1 MIVFHAHGKLRGHEE
16 QASKVIG
23 ILRAEHAGVALRAA
37 VAHQSLV
44 HFFALFGCERSGF
57 GLFEKFRHGGFTASV
72 VTFALYLHER
82 GEGIDAVARVGRDEA
97 VVQTSRQVVVA
108 KLFGRVCIVRL
119 VVKTISAAAEL
130 ARVVQFG
137 RQPRK
142 FAQARKAAQAHVVP
156 VELRHFRIA
165 VAVAVVRRAVVQLP
179 EEGQTELIVVGHI
192 GGIDIGVVLK
202 RVQPADAANLVRHRG
217 RGSRGIFR
225 DHIDH
230 PGDGRRTEECR
241 TAAAHHLDA
250 LDHVGRN
257 LFQTVDTRQTAEH
270 GTRIDEHLRV
280 GAVEPVDA
288 HLRETAVLAIVF
300 HAHAGLELQR
310 LREERT
316 LRVVKDFGI
325 EHIHQRRGQSPFRHI
340 AGGRHHHI
348 AERQLGHEF
357 EVRHQRGIGGGG
369 HLVCLRHKAGHVHF
383 DLQGA
388 DREIFEHVVPRHV
401 GRHRNVLSFHR
412 HRNMGQELAR
422 GRIAHMPHNVCRPVV
437 GSGQHRARSRKEGE
451 QQKQKEGKYFSHI
464 LFYTIILWPL
474 SVILCDGGS
483 PSVIFSLQSSFI
495 FTTSTIPIKG

>member
-1 MIVFHAHGKLRGHEE
+1 M
-16 QASKVIG
+16 
-23 ILRAEHAGVALRAA
+23 AGV
-37 VAHQSLV
+37 
-44 HFFALFGCERSGF
+44 
-57 GLFEKFRHGGFTASV
+57 
-72 VTFALYLHER
+72 
-82 GEGIDAVARVGRDEA
+82 VGDEA
-97 VVQTSRQVVVA
+97 VAQTSRQVVVTQ
-108 KLFGRVCIVRL
+108 LFGYVGIVGL
-119 VVKTISAAAEL
+119 IVEEIAAAAEL
-130 ARVVQFG
+130 ARVVQLCC
-137 RQPRK
+137 QPRK

-156 VELRHFRIA
+156 VEFRHFRIA
-165 VAVAVVRRAVVQLP
+165 VAVAVIGRAVVQLP
-179 EEGQTELIVVGHI
+179 EEGQTELVVVGHI
-192 GGIDIGVVLK
+192 GGIEVGVVLK
-202 RVQPADAANLVRHRG
+202 RVQPAESANLMRHRR

-241 TAAAHHLDA
+241 TAAAHHFDA

-270 GTRIDEHLRV
+270 GARVDKHLRV

-300 HAHAGLELQR
+300 HAHAGLEFQR

-316 LRVVKDFGI
+316 LGVLEDFGI
-325 EHIHQRRGQSPFRHI
+325 EHIHQRRSQPSFRHV
-340 AGGRHHHI
+340 ARGRHHHI

-369 HLVCLRHKAGHVHF
+369 HLVCLRHKARHVHF
-383 DLQGA
+383 DLEFSE
-388 DREIFEHVVPRHV
+388 REIFEHIVPRHV
-401 GRHRNVLSFHR
+401 GRHRNAVSFHR
-412 HRNMGQELAR
+412 HQDVGQELAR
-422 GRIAHMPHNVCRPVV
+422 GRVAHMPHNVRRPIV

-464 LFYTIILWPL
+464 LFYTIMLRPL
-474 SVILCDGGS
+474 SAFLCDGGS

>member
-1 MIVFHAHGKLRGHEE
+1 M
-16 QASKVIG
+16 
-23 ILRAEHAGVALRAA
+23 AGV
-37 VAHQSLV
+37 
-44 HFFALFGCERSGF
+44 
-57 GLFEKFRHGGFTASV
+57 
-72 VTFALYLHER
+72 
-82 GEGIDAVARVGRDEA
+82 VGDEA
-97 VVQTSRQVVVA
+97 VAQTSRQVVVTQ
-108 KLFGRVCIVRL
+108 LFGYVGIVGL
-119 VVKTISAAAEL
+119 IVEEISAAAEL

-165 VAVAVVRRAVVQLP
+165 VAVAVVRRTMVQLP
-179 EEGQTELIVVGHI
+179 EEGQTELVVAGHI
-192 GGIDIGVVLK
+192 GGIEVGVVLK
-202 RVQPADAANLVRHRG
+202 RVQSAESANLVRHRR

-230 PGDGRRTEECR
+230 PGDGRRTEERR
-241 TAAAHHLDA
+241 TAAAHHLNA

-270 GTRIDEHLRV
+270 GTRIDKHLRV

-288 HLRETAVLAIVF
+288 HLRKTAVLAIVF

-340 AGGRHHHI
+340 AGGRHHDI
-348 AERQLGHEF
+348 AECHPLRHEF

-383 DLQGA
+383 DLEFSE
-388 DREIFEHVVPRHV
+388 REILEHVVPRQV
-401 GRHRNVLSFHR
+401 GRHRNVAAFHR
-412 HRNMGQELAR
+412 HQDVGQEFAR
-422 GRIAHMPHNVCRPVV
+422 GGVAHMPHDVRRSVV

-464 LFYTIILWPL
+464 LFLYITLWPL
-474 SVILCDGGS
+474 SAFLCDGGS